1 MPAHLLKL
9 LATPIFSNT
18 SLRPRSGHP
27 VASIAADDL
36 EAEERHRR
44 ESQHVFHRGALAT
57 TGSAAGSR
65 GGATPG

>member
-36 EAEERHRR
+36 AAEGQLRAR
-44 ESQHVFHRGALAT
+44 VGA
-57 TGSAAGSR
+57 
-65 GGATPG
+65 